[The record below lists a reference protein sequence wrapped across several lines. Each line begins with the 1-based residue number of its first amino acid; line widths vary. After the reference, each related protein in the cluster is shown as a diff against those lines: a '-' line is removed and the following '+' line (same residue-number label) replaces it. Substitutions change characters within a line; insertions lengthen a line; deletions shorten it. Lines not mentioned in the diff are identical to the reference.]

1 MKQNERSHIIAAIG
15 TLVVLAL
22 IGLLL
27 WFICLDAPHPEEDEG
42 VMISFG
48 EVQEEGGGLPNA
60 TPYVPAVQQT
70 AAAPKP
76 TPSEPV
82 LTQED
87 ESVAQAAEEARKR
100 EAEQA
105 RIRAEQ
111 ERKQQEAIA
120 KAQQMGALFG
130 NTPSS
135 DGANGQQ
142 GDNGIAKN
150 GNPLGHG
157 SAGGNDW
164 SLDGRRLVGEL
175 PKPAATFNQEGKVVV
190 WITVDKA
197 GNVVSARAGK
207 GTTVSDEATCQL
219 AVKAAL
225 KAKFDMVDHPNAAL
239 GTITYYFKNK

>member
-1 MKQNERSHIIAAIG
+1 LKQNDQHKIIAAIV
-15 TLVVLAL
+15 TLLVLAL
-22 IGLLL
+22 TWLLL
-27 WFICLDAPHPEEDEG
+27 WFIYLDAPQNEEDEG
-42 VMISFG
+42 LMISFG
-48 EVQEEGGGLPNA
+48 DVQETGGGVPTA
-60 TPYVPAVQQT
+60 APYV
-70 AAAPKP
+70 
-76 TPSEPV
+76 PSEPV
-82 LTQED
+82 EATAPAAKAEPALTQED
-87 ESVAQAAEEARKR
+87 ESAMRAAEEARKR
-100 EAEQA
+100 EAEEA
-105 RIRAEQ
+105 RKRAEQ
-111 ERKQQEAIA
+111 ERKQQEAIT

-130 NTPSS
+130 NTPSPE
-135 DGANGQQ
+135 GANGQP
-142 GDNGIAKN
+142 GDNGNAKN